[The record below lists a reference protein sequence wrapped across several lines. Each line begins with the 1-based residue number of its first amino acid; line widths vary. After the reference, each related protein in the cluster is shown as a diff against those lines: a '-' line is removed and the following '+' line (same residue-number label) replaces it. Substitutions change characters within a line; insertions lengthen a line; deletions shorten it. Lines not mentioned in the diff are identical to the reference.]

1 MEGRPSAHKAWTVK
15 LANDYLKRLVKDRAE
30 MDDDEYDE
38 DDSEEQTYEVNMI
51 LHEFRDLRARSVK
64 RFRRWWNSRSTVD
77 FRLME
82 LVNYV
87 SDTTHL
93 RIVRLVLIIEKTD

>member
-1 MEGRPSAHKAWTVK
+1 MLVTYHVKVKRWYFNRRKWECKLAKLCATHMEGRPSAHKAWTVK

-64 RFRRWWNSRSTVD
+64 RFRR
-77 FRLME
+77 
-82 LVNYV
+82 
-87 SDTTHL
+87 
-93 RIVRLVLIIEKTD
+93 